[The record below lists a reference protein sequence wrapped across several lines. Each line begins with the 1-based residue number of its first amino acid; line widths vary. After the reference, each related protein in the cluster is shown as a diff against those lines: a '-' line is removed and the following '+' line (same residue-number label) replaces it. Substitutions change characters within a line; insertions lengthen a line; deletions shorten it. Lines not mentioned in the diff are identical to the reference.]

1 MIRRLRS
8 SRKSLLRNLTLG
20 MLILL
25 LSNCEFFIN
34 SLEQPTSANAGD
46 VITAKLDMNF
56 QTEQGPYSK
65 RIVVG
70 VLAPRAWKLGQ
81 NQNVKITYTS
91 ENKGSGTL
99 VPIPAS
105 VVAAKAK
112 NGENW
117 ATRMKNRF
125 GIGPNYIDDMEWV
138 PFWTPANIE
147 TTPFENVHAV
157 FSVQIKVGVDGAN
170 TSVKLGY
177 VVCNDDDGIGDDDI
191 KLSPVKYA
199 DCLEVKGEGDLID
212 FCNPSLT
219 SLNPTKALDNDYQTI
234 SYNNVLIDTQLKG
247 NHDLYLCA
255 TAHTSDGKS
264 INVCAQNETSKLM
277 ETDPNQFQITF
288 WPRKLFNV
296 EAGQT
301 ITSMDYFITNKAGNI
316 KVGYGNTDA
325 PFTIKFACE

>member
-1 MIRRLRS
+1 MIRHLRS
-8 SRKSLLRNLTLG
+8 SRKNLLRNLTLG

-34 SLEQPTSANAGD
+34 SLDQPLSANAGD
-46 VITAKLDMNF
+46 VITAKLDMHF
-56 QTEQGPYSK
+56 QTEQGPYTK
-65 RIVVG
+65 RIVMG
-70 VLAPRAWKLGQ
+70 ILAPRAWKLGQ

-91 ENKGSGTL
+91 ESKDPGTL
-99 VPIPAS
+99 VPIPAN

-138 PFWTPANIE
+138 PFWTTSAITSN
-147 TTPFENVHAV
+147 PFEDVKAV
-157 FSVQIKVGVDGAN
+157 FTIQMKVGVDGAN

-177 VVCNDDDGIGDDDI
+177 VVCNDDDGIGDADI
-191 KLSPVKYA
+191 KLSPVIFSN
-199 DCLEVKGEGDLID
+199 CLEVKGTGDLID

-219 SLNPTKALDNDYQTI
+219 ALNPTKALDNDYQTI
-234 SYNNVLIDTQLKG
+234 SYNNSLIDTQLKG

-264 INVCAQNETSKLM
+264 IDICTQNETSKLL

-296 EAGQT
+296 QAGQT
-301 ITSMDYFITNKAGNI
+301 ISS
-316 KVGYGNTDA
+316 GYGNTDA